1 MDKFQWIKNHFE
13 NRKEVYEWNSL
24 KDIIPNIFDEHY
36 LIHWKIG
43 IIENFPFDKFPVNN
57 ETIEEINQRIKIERE
72 FNIFLN
78 PNKENLF
85 TEISLKCLSEKFKT
99 DLNYKILDNFKDI
112 PAIGILEERSK
123 AALFSSLKKLS
134 KNQTLNL
141 FIEDAYRFPFESEPN
156 REYTRMSIEEYI
168 KLQEDLGFDYC
179 TYLFPDNLDWCLTTS
194 EDLPMF
200 VCIKRNFKDKI
211 NAFELETFK
220 IKYEEN
226 LY

>member
-1 MDKFQWIKNHFE
+1 
-13 NRKEVYEWNSL
+13 
-24 KDIIPNIFDEHY
+24 
-36 LIHWKIG
+36 
-43 IIENFPFDKFPVNN
+43 
-57 ETIEEINQRIKIERE
+57 
-72 FNIFLN
+72 
-78 PNKENLF
+78 
-85 TEISLKCLSEKFKT
+85 
-99 DLNYKILDNFKDI
+99 
-112 PAIGILEERSK
+112 
-123 AALFSSLKKLS
+123 
-134 KNQTLNL
+134 
-141 FIEDAYRFPFESEPN
+141 
-156 REYTRMSIEEYI
+156 MSIEEYI

>member
-72 FNIFLN
+72 FNIFLD

-85 TEISLKCLSEKFKT
+85 TEISLKCLSEKFK
-99 DLNYKILDNFKDI
+99 N
-112 PAIGILEERSK
+112 
-123 AALFSSLKKLS
+123 
-134 KNQTLNL
+134 
-141 FIEDAYRFPFESEPN
+141 
-156 REYTRMSIEEYI
+156 
-168 KLQEDLGFDYC
+168 
-179 TYLFPDNLDWCLTTS
+179 
-194 EDLPMF
+194 
-200 VCIKRNFKDKI
+200 
-211 NAFELETFK
+211 
-220 IKYEEN
+220 
-226 LY
+226 